1 MYGVNVT
8 TPTAGKAIGTKQ
20 LQKQC
25 EIATADS
32 SHDDYLDA
40 LLTAAVQLFE
50 ETTGCHLL
58 SRTADYYID
67 RLPSDDTESIYFP
80 HYPVSSIGDLQYKD
94 SDGTQTYTTGN
105 LVRSTTRKPAT
116 LAVVEGASWP
126 DPLDEPD
133 SVIIKDVV
141 TGYGTADDVPQAI
154 KQSLLLL
161 VSYWFESRQAVIVG
175 SISSRSPFATEVI
188 WETYRIR
195 AGYFKL
201 QEAAN

>member
-1 MYGVNVT
+1 MYGVNNT
-8 TPTAGKAIGTKQ
+8 TPSSGKVIGTKE

-58 SRTADYYID
+58 SRTSDYYVD
-67 RLPSDDTESIYFP
+67 RLPRDDRERIYFP
-80 HYPVSSIGDLQYKD
+80 HYPVTSIGDLQYKD
-94 SDGTQTYTTGN
+94 SDGTQTYATGN

-116 LAVVEGASWP
+116 LAVVEGQAWP

-154 KQSLLLL
+154 KHSLLLL
-161 VSYWFESRQAVIVG
+161 VAFWFEQRSSVLVG
-175 SISSRSPFATEVI
+175 SISSKLPFATEMI
-188 WETYRIR
+188 WESYKIH
-195 AGYFKL
+195 AGGLRLQDFKY
-201 QEAAN
+201 